1 MKKILSLCVAA
12 LFAFV
17 ANAATI
23 NIDATTSNSLRTA
36 VAGASAGDV
45 IVLADGTYNEPEQV
59 KFDKSVTVQ
68 AAEGAKP
75 IIALNYYCS
84 ILNGAQVTIKGVIF
98 DGALYTKSDGTVAGA
113 TDHCIRSYDSSTG
126 KTLTVI
132 DCEFRNWS
140 KGYVL
145 YPQRKDR
152 QLDALTIQNCYFH
165 DNGRGVV
172 YVENAGE
179 DPLPLA
185 ELTVENSTFVGP
197 GSSYKAI
204 DVKNAGT
211 AKADAKIR
219 IDHCTFYNY
228 GPVRSEQSTDV
239 IINNSIFAFPTEGA
253 TATTLYAGAAVN
265 NCLVFNMAHA
275 DGPTVTG
282 EIAADPKFEDAAN
295 GSFYLADDSPAR
307 NAGTDGKTLGDQ
319 RWWEK
324 PKMTA
329 PDAAPAAPEWPVKQ
343 VKAVYSA
350 TYEADCG
357 FGEWGSGTAYSQ
369 DTYGKKYVTTNL
381 GYFGLLF
388 EGDDALNCSKMEKLH
403 LDIWIAEDAS
413 VNIFPIWGGAEKG
426 IAAQLKGQ
434 QWNAV
439 DIALSEYDNVTDWSN
454 IYQIK
459 LADIASQTFWVNN
472 VYFYTTVA
480 PAVDE
485 TAPSDVT
492 AVAGDASYFS
502 ATIKAKA
509 TDASGAVI
517 FTVKNGEDVI
527 ATKNAVSETEV
538 VISIKNLN
546 PNTEYSLS
554 VIASDEDENAAEP
567 VAVVVKTAEAPAAAE
582 TPAFDAEKVKSIYSD
597 AYPAAAAIGTL
608 NAGWWEP
615 TEMSE
620 GYLADGNKA
629 LFYAPKAT
637 GMFGWEFAESDFTG
651 FPYMHVSIY
660 PLADGAI
667 KIYPV
672 VKDGTGDY
680 NKVVNVK
687 GGEWNELVL
696 DYTGLDLSKVYQIG
710 WIDYYALNGF
720 FIDNVYFSAT
730 AKPIKPQ
737 ANIFASGLKGALSA
751 DGSQFEIEY
760 FLNANATEIEVEF
773 FNAEGE
779 MELKTPLTIAEQ
791 LTAGAHK
798 VSIEMSPS
806 ETFDPGTYSW
816 TIHAYA
822 GPTEFKDMLP
832 ADDNRYNYYMPMSI
846 VVDNSFES
854 DFFGRVYVSESVDG
868 ADDGASD
875 ATKQQVRGIYIYNPD
890 MNFANGQEMA
900 VLGYDGGLLGDR
912 TSSAGFRRL
921 AIDAKGNVYVA
932 SLDDATKGVYRMDP
946 ANPAADFVTVLQA
959 ERPVDALEIVGD
971 TLFTIE
977 NVSETTGE
985 FDLYDMTTIPV
996 GKPVKRM
1003 LTTAAD
1009 SDKGLANPF
1018 ITLCSDGRGGFWVAQ
1033 HRWGPTPYPPFE
1045 HWNSNR
1051 EVDFKIDG
1059 ENSEILGDITGNVS
1073 YRGQI
1078 AVNVAGDKIA
1088 LGSNK
1093 CAKVFSVAYGDDGV
1107 PVLTF
1112 ICMTPQFGNNI
1123 DGLAFDVAD
1132 NLYVASASVERFYQF
1147 PLAKE
1152 EGANHTRVYAPS
1164 KYNLVIKEE
1173 DDVDNINATVAPTK
1187 VLRDGQVLIIRDG
1200 VEYNVLGNAVK

>member
-1 MKKILSLCVAA
+1 MKKILSFFAVM
-12 LFAFV
+12 LFAFAV
-17 ANAATI
+17 NAATTVSPTAEK
-23 NIDATTSNSLRTA
+23 NNLSAA
-36 VAGASAGDV
+36 VAAATAGDV
-45 IVLADGTYNEPEQV
+45 LELTNGIFNEEGN
-59 KFDKSVTVQ
+59 FAIDKDLTIK

-75 IIALNYYCS
+75 IIKNLYYFRVES
-84 ILNGAQVTIKGVIF
+84 GAKVTFQGIEF
-98 DGALYTKSDGTVAGA
+98 DGSGA
-113 TDHCIRSYDSSTG
+113 SDHCLRSHNGSNGSEEV
-126 KTLTVI
+126 TL
-132 DCEFRNWS
+132 DNCSFHNYPS
-140 KGYVL
+140 YVL
-145 YPQRKDR
+145 YTQRNSRKWHS
-152 QLDALTIQNCYFH
+152 LTIKNCYFY
-165 DNGRGVV
+165 DNVKYAIAIIYEGSTATTCDAVS
-172 YVENAGE
+172 
-179 DPLPLA
+179 
-185 ELTVENSTFVGP
+185 VENSTFANTTGN
-197 GSSYKAI
+197 YAAI
-204 DVKNAGT
+204 YIQDGNAT
-211 AKADAKIR
+211 ELSV
-219 IDHCTFYNY
+219 DHCTFYNF
-228 GPVRSEQSTDV
+228 GAPFIKADASATSID
-239 IINNSIFAFPTEGA
+239 IANSIFAQPEAKT
-253 TATTLYAGAAVN
+253 TAPVVCSAGTVK
-265 NCLVFNMAHA
+265 NCLAFNTA
-275 DGPTVTG
+275 DYAEGPTVTG
-282 EIAADPKFEDAAN
+282 GIAADPKFEDAAN
-295 GSFYLADDSPAR
+295 GSFYLAEDSPAR
-307 NAGTDGKTLGDQ
+307 NAGTDSKTLGDQ

-329 PDAAPAAPEWPVKQ
+329 PDAAPAAPEWPANQ

-350 TYEADCG
+350 TYNADCG
-357 FGEWGSGTAYSQ
+357 FGEWGSGTVYAQ
-369 DTYGKKYVTTNL
+369 DTYGKKYTTTAL

-388 EGDDALNCSKMEKLH
+388 EGDNSLNCAKMEKLH
-403 LDIWIAEDAS
+403 LDVWVAADAS
-413 VNIFPIWGGAEKG
+413 IRVVPIWKAGGAEKG
-426 IAAQLKGQ
+426 VTCEVKGQ
-434 QWNAV
+434 QWNAI
-439 DIALSEYDNVTDWSN
+439 DIALTEYDNVTDWSN

-459 LADIASQTFWVNN
+459 IDNAPELTFWVNN
-472 VYFYTTVA
+472 VYFYTTQV
-480 PAVDE
+480 PEVDTE
-485 TAPSDVT
+485 APSEFT

-502 ATIKAKA
+502 AAIKAKA
-509 TDASGAVI
+509 KDASEAVMFDVI
-517 FTVKNGEDVI
+517 NGELVVATAKAGSEVETVIQVKNL
-527 ATKNAVSETEV
+527 T
-538 VISIKNLN
+538 
-546 PNTEYSLS
+546 PNTEYNFS
-554 VIASDEDENAAEP
+554 VIAKDETGNSADP
-567 VAVVVKTAEAPAAAE
+567 IAVSTKTLEAPAAAE
-582 TPAFDAEKVKSIYSD
+582 TPEFEPEKVKSIYSD
-597 AYPAAAAIGTL
+597 VYTTATAISTL

-615 TEMSE
+615 SEMSE
-620 GYLADGNKA
+620 GYLAEGNKA

-637 GMFGWEFAESDFTG
+637 GMFGWEIAETDMTG

-660 PLADGAI
+660 PIADGSI

-672 VKDGTGDY
+672 VKEGAGDY
-680 NKVVNVK
+680 NRVVSVK

-710 WIDYYALNGF
+710 WIDYYKLNGF
-720 FIDNVYFSAT
+720 FVDNVYFSAT

-971 TLFTIE
+971 TLYTIE
-977 NVSETTGE
+977 NVAESSGE
-985 FDLYDMTTIPV
+985 FDIYDMTTIPV

-1009 SDKGLANPF
+1009 SDKGLANSF
-1018 ITLCSDGRGGFWVAQ
+1018 ITLRSDGRGGFWVAQ

-1093 CAKVFSVAYGDDGV
+1093 CAKVFSVTYGDDGV

-1173 DDVDNINATVAPTK
+1173 DAVDNINATVAPTK
-1187 VLRDGQVLIIRDG
+1187 VIRNGQVLIIRDG
-1200 VEYNVLGNAVK
+1200 VEYNVLGAEMR

>member
-1 MKKILSLCVAA
+1 MKKILSFCIAVLCACAMV
-12 LFAFV
+12 
-17 ANAATI
+17 NAADV
-23 NIDATTSNSLRTA
+23 NLEPGSKVLYNA
-36 VAGASAGDV
+36 VPAASAGDV
-45 IVLADGTYNEPEQV
+45 LILADGVYEEPEV
-59 KFDKSVTVQ
+59 VELNKNLTIK

-75 IIALNYYCS
+75 VIAQQYYMKLLS
-84 ILNGAQVTIKGVIF
+84 GAQVTFIGIKF
-98 DGALYTKSDGTVAGA
+98 DGGLYKDGQGA
-113 TDHCIRSYDSSTG
+113 NDHCIRPYDDSAD
-126 KTLTVI
+126 KTLTLI
-132 DCEFRNWS
+132 DCEFCNWKS
-140 KGYVL
+140 YIL
-145 YPQRKDR
+145 YPQRANRCMKTMTL
-152 QLDALTIQNCYFH
+152 QGCYFH
-165 DNGRGVV
+165 DNQRGAI
-172 YVENAGE
+172 YVETGSS
-179 DPLPLA
+179 DPCPLA
-185 ELTVENSTFVGP
+185 ELNIENTTFNGTP
-197 GSSYKAI
+197 TYKPV
-204 DVKNAGT
+204 DLKNGGT
-211 AKADAKIR
+211 AVADAKLR
-219 IDHCTFYNY
+219 IDHCTFYNC

-239 IINNSIFAFPTEGA
+239 IISNSIFAAPEA
-253 TATTLYAGAAVN
+253 TYAATVCYGGEIK
-265 NCLVFNMAHA
+265 NCLVYNVNAHQE
-275 DGPTVTG
+275 GPTVTG

-307 NAGTDGKTLGDQ
+307 NAGTDSKTLGDQ

-324 PKMTA
+324 PKLTA
-329 PDAAPAAPEWPVKQ
+329 PDAAPAAPEWPAKQ

-350 TYEADCG
+350 TYNADCG
-357 FGEWGSGTAYSQ
+357 FGEWGSGTVYTQ
-369 DTYGKKYVTTNL
+369 EDFGKKYVTTNL
-381 GYFGLLF
+381 GYFGMLF
-388 EGDDALNCSKMEKLH
+388 EGDNALNCSKMEKLH
-403 LDIWIAEDAS
+403 LDIWVAADTALR
-413 VNIFPIWGGAEKG
+413 VVPIWKAGGAEKG
-426 IAAQLKGQ
+426 VWATLKGQ
-434 QWNAV
+434 QWNAI
-439 DIALSEYDNVTDWSN
+439 DIALTEYDNVTDWSN

-459 LADIASQTFWVNN
+459 LDEIREQTFWVNN
-472 VYFYTTVA
+472 VYFYTTIA
-480 PAVDE
+480 PPVDNDAPTNF
-485 TAPSDVT
+485 TAE
-492 AVAGDASYFS
+492 AGEASYFS
-502 ATIKAKA
+502 AQIKAKA
-509 TDASGAVI
+509 TDASEGVQYDVI
-517 FTVKNGEDVI
+517 NGELIV
-527 ATKNAVSETEV
+527 ATAKAASDAEAIITVNGL
-538 VISIKNLN
+538 K
-546 PNTEYSLS
+546 PGTEYNLS
-554 VIASDEDENAAEP
+554 VVAKDEDGNAAEP
-567 VAVVVKTAEAPAAAE
+567 IAVTVKTLDGPAAAAAPE
-582 TPAFDAEKVKSIYSD
+582 YEPEKVKSIYSD
-597 AYPAAAAIGTL
+597 AYTFAPASL
-608 NAGWWEP
+608 NSYNEGWWSWP
-615 TEMSE
+615 VMSE
-620 GYLADGNKA
+620 GELAAGDKA
-629 LFYAPKAT
+629 LFYAKVT
-637 GMFGWEFAESDFTG
+637 EGMIGWQFGEIDVTN
-651 FPYMHVSIY
+651 FPYLHIDIY
-660 PLADGAI
+660 PLADGSI
-667 KIYPV
+667 EIYPV
-672 VKDGTGDY
+672 NNTEPKGEYKGTY
-680 NKVVNVK
+680 NVK
-687 GGEWNELVL
+687 GNQWNTIVI
-696 DYTGLDLSKVYQIG
+696 DLKDKDLTKIFQIG
-710 WIDYYALNGF
+710 WINYVALNGF
-720 FIDNVYFSAT
+720 FIDNVYFAAT
-730 AKPIKPQ
+730 PAPIKPQ

-751 DGSQFEIEY
+751 DGSQFDIEY

-971 TLFTIE
+971 TLYTIE
-977 NVSETTGE
+977 NVAESSGE
-985 FDLYDMTTIPV
+985 FDIYDMTTIPV

-1018 ITLCSDGRGGFWVAQ
+1018 ITLRSDGRGGFWVAQ

-1093 CAKVFSVAYGDDGV
+1093 CAKVFSVTYGDDGV

-1173 DDVDNINATVAPTK
+1173 DAVDNINATVAPTK
-1187 VLRDGQVLIIRDG
+1187 VIRNGQVLIIRDG
-1200 VEYNVLGNAVK
+1200 VEYNVLGAEMR

>member
-1 MKKILSLCVAA
+1 MKKILSFFTVM
-12 LFAFV
+12 LFAFAV
-17 ANAATI
+17 NAATTVSPTAEK
-23 NIDATTSNSLRTA
+23 NNLSAA
-36 VAGASAGDV
+36 VAAATAGDV
-45 IVLADGTYNEPEQV
+45 LELTNGIFNEEGN
-59 KFDKSVTVQ
+59 FAIDKDLTIK

-75 IIALNYYCS
+75 IIKNLYYFRVES
-84 ILNGAQVTIKGVIF
+84 GAKVTFQGIEF
-98 DGALYTKSDGTVAGA
+98 DGSGA
-113 TDHCIRSYDSSTG
+113 SDHCLRSHNGSNGSEEV
-126 KTLTVI
+126 TL
-132 DCEFRNWS
+132 DNCSFHNYPS
-140 KGYVL
+140 YVL
-145 YPQRKDR
+145 YTQRNSRKWHS
-152 QLDALTIQNCYFH
+152 LTIKNCYFY
-165 DNGRGVV
+165 DNVKYAIAIIYESSTATSCDAV
-172 YVENAGE
+172 S
-179 DPLPLA
+179 
-185 ELTVENSTFVGP
+185 VENSTFANTTGN
-197 GSSYKAI
+197 YAAI
-204 DVKNAGT
+204 YIQDGNAT
-211 AKADAKIR
+211 ELSV
-219 IDHCTFYNY
+219 DHCTFYNF
-228 GPVRSEQSTDV
+228 GAPFIKAEASATSID
-239 IINNSIFAFPTEGA
+239 IANSIFAQPEAKT
-253 TATTLYAGAAVN
+253 TAPVVCSAGTVK
-265 NCLVFNMAHA
+265 NCLAFNTA
-275 DGPTVTG
+275 DYAEGPTVTG
-282 EIAADPKFEDAAN
+282 GIAADPKFEDAAN
-295 GSFYLADDSPAR
+295 GSFYLAEDSPAR
-307 NAGTDGKTLGDQ
+307 NAGTDSKTLGDQ

-324 PKMTA
+324 PKLAA
-329 PDAAPAAPEWPVKQ
+329 PDAAPAAPEWPAKQ

-350 TYEADCG
+350 TYNADCG
-357 FGEWGSGTAYSQ
+357 FGEWGSGTAYTQ

-388 EGDDALNCSKMEKLH
+388 EGENALNCSKMEKLH
-403 LDIWIAEDAS
+403 LDVWVAADAS
-413 VNIFPIWGGAEKG
+413 IRVVPIWQAGGAEKG
-426 IAAQLKGQ
+426 VTCEVKGQ
-434 QWNAV
+434 QWNALE
-439 DIALSEYDNVTDWSN
+439 IALTEYDNVTDWSN

-459 LADIASQTFWVNN
+459 IDEARELTFWVNN

-480 PAVDE
+480 PPVDND
-485 TAPSDVT
+485 APTEFT

-502 ATIKAKA
+502 AQIKAKA
-509 TDASGAVI
+509 KDASEGVI
-517 FTVKNGEDVI
+517 YDVINGELIVATAKAASDAEAIITVKGL
-527 ATKNAVSETEV
+527 K
-538 VISIKNLN
+538 
-546 PNTEYSLS
+546 PGTEYNLS
-554 VIASDEDENAAEP
+554 VVAKDEDGNAAEP
-567 VAVVVKTAEAPAAAE
+567 IAVTVKTLDGPAAAAAPE
-582 TPAFDAEKVKSIYSD
+582 FEAEKVKSLYSD
-597 AYPAAAAIGTL
+597 AYAFAPASL
-608 NAGWWEP
+608 NSYNEGWWSAP
-615 TEMSE
+615 VMSE
-620 GYLADGNKA
+620 GELAAGDKA
-629 LFYAPKAT
+629 LFYAKVT
-637 GMFGWEFAESDFTG
+637 EGIIGWQYGETDMTG
-651 FPYMHVSIY
+651 FPYFHIAIY
-660 PLADGAI
+660 PLADGTI
-667 KIYPV
+667 DIGPIF
-672 VKDGTGDY
+672 
-680 NKVVNVK
+680 
-687 GGEWNELVL
+687 GGEGKTTAAYETKGISVKANEWNYIVL
-696 DYTGLDLSKVYQIG
+696 DLKDKDLSSMFQLQFTNYV
-710 WIDYYALNGF
+710 ALNGF
-720 FIDNVYFSAT
+720 FVDNVYFAAT
-730 AKPIKPQ
+730 AAPIKPQ

-751 DGSQFEIEY
+751 DGSQFDIEY
-760 FLNANATEIEVEF
+760 FLNADATEIEVEF

-946 ANPAADFVTVLQA
+946 ANPAADFVTVLQT

-971 TLFTIE
+971 TLYTIE
-977 NVSETTGE
+977 NVAESSGE
-985 FDLYDMTTIPV
+985 FDIYDMTTIPV

-1009 SDKGLANPF
+1009 SDKGLANSF
-1018 ITLCSDGRGGFWVAQ
+1018 ITLRSDGRGGFWVAQ

-1088 LGSNK
+1088 IGSNK
-1093 CAKVFSVAYGDDGV
+1093 CAKVFSVTYGDDGV

-1173 DDVDNINATVAPTK
+1173 DAVDNINATVAPTK
-1187 VLRDGQVLIIRDG
+1187 VIRNGQVLIIRDG
-1200 VEYNVLGNAVK
+1200 VEYNVLGAEMR